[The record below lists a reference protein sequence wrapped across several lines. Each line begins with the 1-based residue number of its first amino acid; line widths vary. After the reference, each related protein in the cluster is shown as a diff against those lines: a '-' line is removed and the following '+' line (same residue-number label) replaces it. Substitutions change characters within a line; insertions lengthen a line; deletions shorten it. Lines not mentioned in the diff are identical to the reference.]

1 MDISPYFL
9 GEDSINNTVDVPLS
23 LPLHI
28 NGIQNLSDCS
38 YSCALDLSDLSEID
52 MNTLTN
58 DAWMGYNAPSLKTVD
73 QEILTTPQLTP
84 GSCIST
90 TQPALD
96 EFEVTLDRSFHTN
109 PSPLLI

>member
-1 MDISPYFL
+1 
-9 GEDSINNTVDVPLS
+9 
-23 LPLHI
+23 
-28 NGIQNLSDCS
+28 
-38 YSCALDLSDLSEID
+38 
-52 MNTLTN
+52 
-58 DAWMGYNAPSLKTVD
+58 MGYNAPSLKTVD

-90 TQPALD
+90 TQPTLD